1 MSTIIAF
8 LATFAVLIIGVGI
21 VMYVFS
27 ALGLYTMAG
36 NRGIEYKWIAWIP
49 VVQLWL
55 LGDLIDNKM
64 WGFEYTNAVLTLGTV
79 LTTILQRIDS
89 TAGFGVVL
97 GIVMYVYQAFCYN
110 KLFKIYAPEHATLY
124 TVLGVIFPFL
134 VPIWY
139 FVIRNNEPDL
149 SVLAD

>member
-64 WGFEYTNAVLTLGTV
+64 WGFEYTNAVLG
-79 LTTILQRIDS
+79 
-89 TAGFGVVL
+89 
-97 GIVMYVYQAFCYN
+97 
-110 KLFKIYAPEHATLY
+110 KH
-124 TVLGVIFPFL
+124 
-134 VPIWY
+134 
-139 FVIRNNEPDL
+139 
-149 SVLAD
+149 

>member
-1 MSTIIAF
+1 MITIIA
-8 LATFAVLIIGVGI
+8 IGVGI

-64 WGFEYTNAVLTLGTV
+64 WGFEYTNAVL
-79 LTTILQRIDS
+79 R
-89 TAGFGVVL
+89 
-97 GIVMYVYQAFCYN
+97 
-110 KLFKIYAPEHATLY
+110 KH
-124 TVLGVIFPFL
+124 
-134 VPIWY
+134 
-139 FVIRNNEPDL
+139 
-149 SVLAD
+149 